1 VQSRTGRWVWPLVAV
16 IVATAIGLARHVLP
30 LDVAAGAAV
39 VLFIVAAAL
48 ATNGYRTSRDPGLL
62 FVAVGAGVLGAQLL
76 IFRLIWEEVQF
87 QRISFIEAPGSVEGG
102 LDAVPQHAVA
112 IGLLVFAGCLVLV
125 FPWWERR
132 GRPPVLAIRV
142 VGVAAGATLV
152 ADLLL
157 LVFPA
162 TPKQEATVLGTG
174 LAMSPLAAAI
184 SLVAAGLLAF
194 ALVRSIV
201 AGGTTWHFAVGAAV
215 SSGIFATVAPFLSR
229 TSQESFSLGVVWTRV
244 QPLPTAAFLVAGLI
258 AAQHVETSRMRRAS
272 DRADEVLGG
281 RAEIASMVAHEVRG
295 PVAAIK
301 GLAAT
306 TTGTYDRLSDEER
319 LEFVGLIEQEA
330 TRLLDVVDKTSLAL
344 KVDAET
350 ITLDRRQQDLAPIV
364 HEATAKART
373 NGRAIE
379 IDAAGDVK
387 AVVDRRWLGEAI
399 RQAVDNAVTYSPAGA
414 PVRVRLRGEDG
425 SAWIEVIDAGPGV
438 PPERR
443 DEVFTK
449 FVKWRPSGFE
459 DRPGAGLGL
468 FICRGL
474 VRELGG
480 EASVE
485 DGPGGGT
492 MLRIRLPAGGSG

>member
-1 VQSRTGRWVWPLVAV
+1 MWPLAAIIAAVAV
-16 IVATAIGLARHVLP
+16 GLARHVLP
-30 LDVAAGAAV
+30 LDVATGAAV
-39 VLFIVAAAL
+39 ALFIVAAAL

-62 FVAVGAGVLGAQLL
+62 FVAVGTGVLGAQLL
-76 IFRLIWEEVQF
+76 VFRSIWEEVQL
-87 QRISFIEAPGSVEGG
+87 QRISSSAASVGSMVGG

-112 IGLLVFAGCLVLV
+112 IGWLVFAACLVLV

-132 GRPPVLAIRV
+132 GRPPVRPLRIA
-142 VGVAAGATLV
+142 GVAVGGTMV
-152 ADLLL
+152 VDLLL
-157 LVFPA
+157 LVFPP
-162 TPKQEATVLGTG
+162 TPKEEATIFGVG
-174 LAMSPLAAAI
+174 LATGPLAAAVT
-184 SLVAAGLLAF
+184 LAAASLLAF
-194 ALVRSIV
+194 ALVRSLI
-201 AGGTTWHFAVGAAV
+201 AGGTTWHFAVGAAAV
-215 SSGIFATVAPFLSR
+215 SGIVATVAFLLDRNS
-229 TSQESFSLGVVWTRV
+229 SESFALGVIWTHV
-244 QPLPTAAFLVAGLI
+244 QPLPAAAFLVAGLV

-272 DRADEVLGG
+272 DRADEIIGG

-306 TTGTYDRLSDEER
+306 TTGTYDRLSDDER
-319 LEFVGLIEQEA
+319 VEFVGLIEQEA
-330 TRLLDVVDKTSLAL
+330 ARLLDVVDKTSLAL

-350 ITLDRRQQDLAPIV
+350 IILDRRAQDLGPIV
-364 HEATAKART
+364 REATVKAHT
-373 NGRAIE
+373 DGRAIE
-379 IDAAGDVK
+379 VDAAGEVT
-387 AVVDRRWLGEAI
+387 AVVDRKWLGEAI
-399 RQAVDNAVTYSPAGA
+399 RQAVDNAVTYSPPEA
-414 PVRVRLRGEDG
+414 PVRVQLRAEDG
-425 SAWIEVIDAGPGV
+425 MAWIEVIDAGPGV
-438 PPERR
+438 PLERR

-449 FVKWRPSGFE
+449 FVKWRPRGFE